1 MSKRGTW
8 HGVLKKEAKKKG
20 RKAGSKPPRAKRT
33 PKAKAPSTAL
43 VPTPK
48 GTVRVALNDKLV
60 QRLREATLEMVRRAE
75 AQEALATFDENVHVM
90 KTWLAQEDSMT
101 KGTRWALGKTLQ
113 QMLEKGFG
121 EEHVEIVKKAAA
133 RMGVA
138 RSTLY
143 NNLSFYTK
151 YPTIGQVTRLE
162 DAGLEWM
169 AIRDLLQVDDAI
181 VRDHIVQ
188 TVINE
193 KIRREDAAFYVKKR
207 MRDYRRLRNE
217 AKPPKAPRKKAEA
230 AIQDS
235 DPTPLGFFRKLEQ
248 LLVLQWEPVRKHL
261 ERLGA
266 IKVLMLE
273 DKANPEG
280 LFDESMVK
288 LAECRKQVRI
298 WNDNLA
304 VITRL
309 ADTLVE
315 SNEAAE

>member
-33 PKAKAPSTAL
+33 PKAKTPPTAL
-43 VPTPK
+43 VPIPK
-48 GTVRVALNDKLV
+48 GTARVALSDKLV
-60 QRLREATLEMVRRAE
+60 QRNREATLEMVRLAE
-75 AQEALATFDENVHVM
+75 AQEVRATFDENVHVM
-90 KTWLAQEDSMT
+90 KAWLAQEDSMT
-101 KGTRWALGKTLQ
+101 KGTRWALGKMLQ
-113 QMLEKGFG
+113 QVLEKNFG
-121 EEHVEIVKKAAA
+121 EHVEIVKKAATQ
-133 RMGVA
+133 MGVA

-169 AIRDLLQVDDAI
+169 AIRNLLRIDDAI
-181 VRDHIVQ
+181 VRDNVVQ

-193 KIRREDAAFYVKKR
+193 KIRREDVAFYVKKR
-207 MRDYRRLRNE
+207 ERDYRRLRNE
-217 AKPPKAPRKKAEA
+217 TKPPKPPRKKAEA
-230 AIQDS
+230 AIQDN

-248 LLVLQWEPVRKHL
+248 LLVQQWEPVRKHI

-273 DKANPEG
+273 DKANPES

-309 ADTLVE
+309 ADALVE

>member
-33 PKAKAPSTAL
+33 PKAKTPPTAL
-43 VPTPK
+43 VPIPK
-48 GTVRVALNDKLV
+48 GAARVALNDKLV
-60 QRLREATLEMVRRAE
+60 QRNREATLAMVRQAE
-75 AQEALATFDENVHVM
+75 AQEVRATFDENVHVM
-90 KTWLAQEDSMT
+90 KAWMAQEDSMT

-121 EEHVEIVKKAAA
+121 EHVEIVKKAAA
-133 RMGVA
+133 QMGVA

-169 AIRDLLQVDDAI
+169 AIRSLLRIDDAI
-181 VRDHIVQ
+181 VRDNVVQ

-193 KIRREDAAFYVKKR
+193 KIRREDVAFYVKKR
-207 MRDYRRLRNE
+207 ERDYRRLRNE

-230 AIQDS
+230 AIQDN

-248 LLVLQWEPVRKHL
+248 LLVQQWEPVRKHI

-273 DKANPEG
+273 DKANPESS
-280 LFDESMVK
+280 FDESMVK

-309 ADTLVE
+309 ADAVVE